1 MMKADSL
8 QNSSVYLNRFF
19 LKSLSNEDK
28 TVKIYKPEFQ
38 SMTDVEE
45 LEKAIARVC
54 WRVDAPATR
63 WRNFVITQQDL
74 EITSGD
80 NWTLI
85 KQDDKQFDSN
95 DKEMNKALASLFKR
109 YIQEN
114 IKKQAKGYIEN
125 RRGGLLWQNDNPIKR
140 GDNWSLHR
148 GTLVN
153 TVVDKEGNLYLDID
167 IRYSLRTEKTLAEWY
182 AKYPDIEFRKV
193 QNTYFSEGTSGKI
206 TWELDEIT
214 EINPREH
221 ILDGLGQSLAEYHL
235 NSPKLKPQATPKNI
249 NEGRVVFVTRSN
261 KGGKRKNGKPTP
273 HIDTRLAPIITLET
287 IAMLADQGDSEAKAV
302 FRQTKEVTD
311 KRFQTSLK
319 TAQRI
324 GNQFFSV
331 DISDT
336 SPLAQQAVQ
345 QKRAALIAA
354 KQQSVKDAR
363 GSLYKGCFR
372 ANDITIGC
380 LHLDISAE
388 ESHAFPELI
397 DIALTKVEQSN
408 GVTVTRK
415 PAKTVFPKD
424 IWEQQRF
431 LDKVKQT
438 GIDVLLVVTKKWL
451 GDSRKS
457 QLRKQFLEAG
467 LATQFCIPT
476 QESSARFKA
485 ENVVL
490 GLLSKAGWQTIALQN
505 TESAGSAELAIGFD
519 AGEALGFRY
528 GTCAF
533 AVSANGHFL
542 GWELPEAQSAETI
555 PSQIIQSTVGKIIQT
570 FQNQVGR
577 LPKRVLLLRDGFV
590 QDNEF
595 VETLTSLHNKRIA
608 VDLVEVRKNNVHR
621 ISVSKNDD
629 YQAATV
635 GTTVIFEE
643 DDTFLLVTTQARA
656 GGSPRPLKCVRVHG
670 DTPLSDLA
678 KQIYHLSALHPASGF
693 SSRLPMPLHFADKMA
708 KEIGKFGEVGVLH
721 ALPRNRLFF
730 V

>member
-1 MMKADSL
+1 MKVDNL

-45 LEKAIARVC
+45 LEKAISRLC
-54 WRVDAPATR
+54 WRVGAPATR
-63 WRNFVITQQDL
+63 WQNFIITQQDL
-74 EITSGD
+74 EVTSGD

-85 KQDDKQFDSN
+85 KQEDKQFNPD
-95 DKEMNKALASLFKR
+95 DKGMNKALASLFKR
-109 YIQEN
+109 YIQTK
-114 IKKQAKGYIEN
+114 IKEQGKGNIEN
-125 RRGGLLWQNDNPIKR
+125 RQGGLLWQDNTPIKR
-140 GDNWSLHR
+140 GENWSLHR
-148 GTLVN
+148 GTFIS
-153 TVVDKEGNLYLDID
+153 TFIDREGNFYLDID
-167 IRYSLRTEKTLAEWY
+167 IRYSLRTEKTLADWY
-182 AKYPDIEFRKV
+182 AKHPDIEFKQV

-206 TWELDEIT
+206 TWELDEFT

-235 NSPKLKPQATPKNI
+235 NSPKLKPQATPQNI
-249 NEGRVVFVTRSN
+249 EKGRVVFVTRPN
-261 KGGKRKNGKPTP
+261 KSGKRKNEKPTP

-287 IAMLADQGDSEAKAV
+287 ISMLAEQGDSEAKAV
-302 FRQTKEVTD
+302 FQQTKEVTD
-311 KRFQTSLK
+311 KRFQASLK

-324 GNQFFSV
+324 GNNFFGINKSK
-331 DISDT
+331 T
-336 SPLAQQAVQ
+336 LLLARQAVQ
-345 QKRAALIAA
+345 QKPATLVAAR
-354 KQQSVKDAR
+354 QQIVKDAR
-363 GSLYKGCFR
+363 ASLNKGCFR
-372 ANDITIGC
+372 ARNLTIGC
-380 LHLDISAE
+380 LHLDVKEGA
-388 ESHAFPELI
+388 SHAFPEEI
-397 DIALTKVEQSN
+397 DLTLTKVARSS
-408 GVTVTRK
+408 GVAITQK
-415 PAKTVFPKD
+415 PAKTNFPED
-424 IWEQQRF
+424 AWGQQDF
-431 LDKVKQT
+431 LDKVKRT
-438 GIDVLLVVTKKWL
+438 GVDVLLIVTKKWL

-467 LATQFCIPT
+467 LATQFFIPT
-476 QESSARFKA
+476 QGSSAKFKA

-505 TESAGSAELAIGFD
+505 TESVESAELAIGFD
-519 AGEALGFRY
+519 AGDARGFRY

-533 AVSANGHFL
+533 AVSASGHFL
-542 GWELPEAQSAETI
+542 GWELPEAQRAETI
-555 PSQIIQSTVGKIIQT
+555 PSQIIQSTVGRIIRT

-595 VETLTSLHNKRIA
+595 VETLTSLQNKQIA
-608 VDLVEVRKNNVHR
+608 VDLVEVRKNNIHR
-621 ISVSKNDD
+621 ISVNKNGD
-629 YQAATV
+629 YQASIV

-656 GGSPRPLKCVRVHG
+656 GGSPRPLKCVRIHG